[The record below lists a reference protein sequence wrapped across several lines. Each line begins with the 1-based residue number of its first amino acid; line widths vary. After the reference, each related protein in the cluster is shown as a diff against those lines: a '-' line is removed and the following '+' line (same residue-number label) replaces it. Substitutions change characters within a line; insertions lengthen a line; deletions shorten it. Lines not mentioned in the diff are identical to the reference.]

1 MKVLF
6 ILFAMFI
13 SLECSAE
20 DKKEQSQVKN
30 QIEMRAALMND
41 SPVSKTAKY
50 LNISANCRLG
60 VLASVVVGGIFAGI
74 VEANSDSFNTDN
86 QKNSI
91 LRPGIGICGVSAIVL
106 TIADL
111 IYYKK
116 AAKAA
121 KMEIRP
127 SHEGLGMN
135 IAF

>member
-1 MKVLF
+1 MKALF
-6 ILFAMFI
+6 ILLAVFI

-30 QIEMRAALMND
+30 QIALKAALMND
-41 SPVSKTAKY
+41 TVQTSQTAKY
-50 LNISANCRLG
+50 MNLSANCKMYGLIS
-60 VLASVVVGGIFAGI
+60 LAAAGAYAGAMSLI
-74 VEANSDSFNTDN
+74 DFGADY
-86 QKNSI
+86 QKNRAYAAG
-91 LRPGIGICGVSAIVL
+91 LGL
-106 TIADL
+106 TGGFALYCVIADI
-111 IYYKK
+111 IYSKK